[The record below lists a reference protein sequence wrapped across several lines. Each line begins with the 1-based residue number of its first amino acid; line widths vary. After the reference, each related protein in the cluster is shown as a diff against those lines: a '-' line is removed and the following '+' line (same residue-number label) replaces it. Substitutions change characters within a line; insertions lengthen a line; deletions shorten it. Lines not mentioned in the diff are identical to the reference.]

1 LNSQRGSRK
10 VGIYRTRDPN
20 GRDLG
25 VNAAYEKI
33 LADNGLEFVRLDISA
48 ADFWETVRGLDL
60 FIMRWNH
67 WDSAGGEALD
77 LLPVLEKK
85 LRIPCFPDL
94 NTCWH
99 YDDKI
104 RQYLLLKPLG
114 YPMAESYIFRDRSA
128 ALRWTRRADYPVVF
142 KLRGGAGSQN
152 VILVENPAMGERL
165 IKRMFGRGVLP
176 EKFRHPGSVRFRH
189 FNLGREIHH
198 LAGNIYRRS
207 RGLDASPF
215 WRREK
220 NYVLFQKYYPGN
232 RFDTRVT
239 VIGERAFVYR
249 RGVRPGDFRASGSGR
264 LDYSLEG
271 VDLRCVEI
279 ALKISREM
287 KFQSMAYDFLL
298 TPGNRPVICEISYTY
313 VSRYIFD
320 CPGYFDSSLR
330 FREGHFWP
338 EYLHLVDAL
347 RLPDLRQPEMDY

>member
-1 LNSQRGSRK
+1 MK

-20 GRDLG
+20 GRDLA

-33 LADNGLEFVRLDISA
+33 LADNGLEFVRLDISE

-60 FIMRWNH
+60 FIMRWNQ

-85 LRIPCFPDL
+85 LRVPCFPDL

-114 YPMAESYIFRDRSA
+114 YPMAESYVFRDRSA
-128 ALRWTRRADYPVVF
+128 ALRWARGADYPVVF

-152 VILVENPAMGERL
+152 VILVENPAASQRL
-165 IKRMFGRGVLP
+165 IRRMFGRGVLP
-176 EKFRHPGSVRFRH
+176 EKFRHPGSVRFKH
-189 FNLGREIHH
+189 FNLGRELHH
-198 LAGNIYRRS
+198 LGGNLYRRS

-220 NYVLFQKYYPGN
+220 NYALFQKFYPGN
-232 RFDTRVT
+232 EFDTRVT
-239 VIGERAFVYR
+239 VIGERAFIFR
-249 RGVRPGDFRASGSGR
+249 RLTRNGDFRASGSGMI
-264 LDYSLEG
+264 DYDLNE

-287 KFQSMAYDFLL
+287 KFQSMAYDFLRAGDGAL
-298 TPGNRPVICEISYTY
+298 VFCEISYTFQP
-313 VSRYIFD
+313 RAIFD
-320 CPGYFDSSLR
+320 CPGYFDPSLN
-330 FREGHFWP
+330 FHAGHFWP
-338 EYLHLVDAL
+338 EYLHLFDAL